1 MRSRLAVCANA
12 VCAIVVLSIRA
23 HAQQLLPNIPVAPFA
38 RPTGPFAVGSYD
50 WLWVDERR
58 SEIYTKDPSDKR
70 KLPITVW
77 YPAEAIAGA
86 QPASYV
92 RRLAEFGPNSPLS
105 ALSAVKTHAT
115 LGAPVAKAQRKY
127 PVLVYSHGAGWPRF
141 SATFL
146 TEELASHGY
155 VVFAIDH
162 PGLDQTVSFSDGT
175 SFHADTLRPSPP
187 DPKQAPLVSAQQTL
201 EFLNAVDFPV
211 WIADSR
217 FVLDQIEA
225 LDQAPG
231 PFRGRLD
238 LDRIG
243 ILGWSFG
250 GATALEMLRT
260 DPRVKAAVNHDGR
273 LFGGVTSEPIGR
285 PFMMF
290 HHGGDDT
297 LAAPPATRPT
307 TRTIVAMSRAIDSAA
322 RARATADWYDV
333 TLARTNHGHFSDL
346 PLFLALFSDTT
357 LLPGTRAHAIINAYT
372 LAFFD
377 RYLKGQPS
385 ALLAGPAP
393 SFSEVIFRRRQ

>member
-1 MRSRLAVCANA
+1 
-12 VCAIVVLSIRA
+12 
-23 HAQQLLPNIPVAPFA
+23 
-38 RPTGPFAVGSYD
+38 VGSVD
-50 WLWVDERR
+50 WLWVDEGR

-77 YPAEAIAGA
+77 YPAEAVAGA
-86 QPASYV
+86 QPASYL
-92 RRLAEFGPNSPLS
+92 RRLAEFDPNSPLL
-105 ALSAVKTHAT
+105 ALAVVKTHAVV
-115 LGAPVAKAQRKY
+115 GAPVARAQTKY

-141 SATFL
+141 SATFV

-175 SFHADTLRPSPP
+175 SFHPDTMRRSPP
-187 DPKQAPLVSAQQTL
+187 DPNQDPLVSARQAV
-201 EFLNAVDFPV
+201 EFLNTVDFPV

-238 LDRIG
+238 LDHVG
-243 ILGWSFG
+243 MFGWSFG
-250 GATALEMLRT
+250 GATALEMLRS

-273 LFGGVTSEPIGR
+273 LFGGAISESIGR
-285 PFMMF
+285 PFMML

-297 LAAPPATRPT
+297 LAAPAAIRPT
-307 TRTIVAMSRAIDSAA
+307 TRTVVAMNRAIDSAA
-322 RARATADWYDV
+322 RERATGDWYDV

-346 PLFLALFSDTT
+346 PLFLSLFGDTT
-357 LLPGTRAHAIINAYT
+357 LLPGKRAHVIISAYT
-372 LAFFD
+372 LSFFD
-377 RYLKGQPS
+377 QYLKGQPS
-385 ALLAGPAP
+385 PLLARPAP
-393 SFSEVIFRRRQ
+393 SFPEVIFRRRQ